1 METNQW
7 EQRYRKRERP
17 EEDFATAPTPLVAE
31 TARRLNPARA
41 LDLACG
47 TGRNAIWL
55 AQNNWKVTAVDSSPT
70 AIETLLRRAANLGIQ
85 AESSPPALETNLT
98 ATVANLE
105 KNEFQITPNA
115 WDLILICYYLQRN
128 LFEPAKKG
136 VAPNGI
142 ILAIAHITEAN
153 EEPTKHRLKPGELE
167 TYFTGWDILH
177 QYEGRPNDPSHHRSV
192 AEIVARRNTS
202 R

>member
-17 EEDFATAPTPLVAE
+17 EKDFATSPTPLAAE

-177 QYEGRPNDPSHHRSV
+177 QYEGPPNAPSHPRSV
-192 AEIVARRNTS
+192 AEIVARRNPS